1 MKTIRPLK
9 ADEIEVRLSQG
20 VKGNVV
26 QEKGTFLLYKD
37 ARCDMRILDEVFTPF
52 GWQREHK
59 ELNGTIYCGVSIK
72 NPDNGEWI
80 TKWDCGSESDI
91 EKQKGLSSDSFKRA
105 CFNWGIGV
113 ELYTAP
119 RITIAFTEYEKT
131 HGGRILGLS
140 VSKIEY
146 ENGRIS
152 QLTIVDGFGNVRFT
166 YDTNA
171 KAHTRTAQAATTQTQ
186 ASQQAATLQP
196 QSSQPASEK
205 KYDLTNSKIIRAVN
219 DYVNGNK
226 KAKDYF
232 ESQYGMIGGWSTE
245 LFKKVYNT
253 LVLNNK
259 IDEIQF

>member
-26 QEKGTFLLYKD
+26 QDKGTFLLYKD

-105 CFNWGIGV
+105 CFNWGIGI

-119 RITIAFTEYEKT
+119 RITIEFTEYEKT
-131 HGGRILGLS
+131 HGGRIFGLA

-146 ENGRIS
+146 DNGRIS

-166 YDTNA
+166 YNMNA
-171 KAHTRTAQAATTQTQ
+171 KAQTRTAHAATTQPQ
-186 ASQQAATLQP
+186 ASQPT
-196 QSSQPASEK
+196 SEK
-205 KYDLTNSKIIRAVN
+205 NYDLTNSKIIRAVN
-219 DYVNGNK
+219 DYVNKNK
-226 KAKDYF
+226 QAKDYF
-232 ESQYGMIGGWSTE
+232 ESQYGMVGGWTIE
-245 LFKKVYNT
+245 LFKKVYNL

>member
-26 QEKGTFLLYKD
+26 QDKGTFLLYKD

-171 KAHTRTAQAATTQTQ
+171 KAQTRTAQAATP
-186 ASQQAATLQP
+186 QP
-196 QSSQPASEK
+196 QANQPSATPQMQASQPASEK
-205 KYDLTNSKIIRAVN
+205 KYDLTNSRIIRAVN
-219 DYVNGNK
+219 DYINGNK
-226 KAKDYF
+226 NAKDYF
-232 ESQYGMIGGWSTE
+232 ESQYGMVGGWSTE